1 MSLFIILI
9 ILLIIITISNSNTRE
24 NFASKKVIEITES
37 NIDKYITRYFA
48 NNGITGPLTIDGSST
63 INGDISGL
71 TIDKLVEKINMLYKK
86 SNDSNAAGNISNI
99 VGNATGNISNAV
111 GNAINSAAFAVKNN
125 VTRI

>member
-37 NIDKYITRYFA
+37 NINKYITRYFA
-48 NNGITGPLTIDGSST
+48 NNDITGPLTIDGSST

-71 TIDKLVEKINMLYKK
+71 TIDKLVEKINMLDKNQMTLMQQNIVGNAAGNI
-86 SNDSNAAGNISNI
+86 SNAVSNAAGNISN
-99 VGNATGNISNAV
+99 AV
-111 GNAINSAAFAVKNN
+111 RAMQ
-125 VTRI
+125 